1 MNHFDQASRFL
12 AKLDAPAFL
21 QWALSAPSGAFT
33 FREWLDTRAVP
44 FPGATDRASDT
55 VAWLERADRN
65 GEPWAVAVEFQ
76 SQPDATMFG
85 RLLGYLSGLW
95 LACKPDPE
103 RGSRFHLGAIV
114 VNLTSTGNTARD
126 MDWTSVGLRTQ
137 LLVVERNLATEP
149 AAGLLDAIESGACGR
164 ALLPWV
170 PLMSGG
176 GTADTVQRWKAL
188 ASAEL
193 NRRRRSEYG
202 GLARVFAEKG
212 KCRELWD
219 KELEG
224 WNVEESVVVNEW
236 IAKGEARGE
245 ARGLA
250 QGEARGLAQG
260 EARKARSLVL
270 ALGAKK
276 FGPVPANVEAA
287 LRAIDSGDRLTAIAD
302 RLFEATSW
310 DDLLATP

>member
-1 MNHFDQASRFL
+1 VNHFDQASRYA
-12 AKLDAPAFL
+12 AKLDAPEFL
-21 QWALSAPSGAFT
+21 AWALNAPPGAST
-33 FREWLDTRAVP
+33 FLDWLDTRAVP

-95 LACKPDPE
+95 LACKPDAE
-103 RGSRFHLGAIV
+103 RGSRFHLGAVV
-114 VNLTSTGNTARD
+114 VNLTGTGTTARD
-126 MDWTSVGLRTQ
+126 MDWPAVGLRTQ

-149 AAGLLDAIESGACGR
+149 ASALLDAIESGARGR

-188 ASAEL
+188 ASAEP
-193 NRRRRSEYG
+193 NYRRRGEYG
-202 GLARVFAEKG
+202 GLALVFAEKG

-224 WNVEESVVVNEW
+224 WNVEESAVVNAW
-236 IAKGEARGE
+236 IAKAEARGE
-245 ARGLA
+245 ARGRA
-250 QGEARGLAQG
+250 EGEARGRAEGEVQEAQVM
-260 EARKARSLVL
+260 VL
-270 ALGAKK
+270 RLGARK
-276 FGPVPANVEAA
+276 FGPAPASVEAA
-287 LRAIDSGDRLTAIAD
+287 VRAISSRERLTAIAD
-302 RLFEATSW
+302 RLFDATSW